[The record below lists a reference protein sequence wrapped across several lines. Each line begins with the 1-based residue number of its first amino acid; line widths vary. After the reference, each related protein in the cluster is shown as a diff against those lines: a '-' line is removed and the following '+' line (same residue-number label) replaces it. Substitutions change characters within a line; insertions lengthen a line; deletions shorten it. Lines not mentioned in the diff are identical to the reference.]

1 MSSKEDPGETP
12 ERGLANGKVLR
23 EEKRLRFEAKQ
34 ERLAKKQKTVEQWE
48 TWISEHPSY
57 ASLVTCEDVRKLKPL
72 KSSNDEVDDSGNDN
86 DTSPISD
93 LLRSYVD
100 LQDGG
105 ALRPGDEFLF
115 IAEGTETI
123 RLLIQQ
129 SVHPEDPSSLSMNA
143 IQVKSIFVKPSV
155 LFALPVF
162 LLADV
167 EQATVKRNDETETKT
182 KGAPPFH
189 VFVGDEGTLSSV
201 AGFQISRG
209 ALACGVVPD
218 RNEAWLMDYLVQQNK
233 KTLDGGLRLL
243 ALDGISDTA
252 NLGSMIRCASAF
264 GVQAIVLSR
273 DCCDAWYRRSVR
285 VSMGHVFQVPCIRV
299 EDLAATMQKLSL
311 EPFAVTSYAAVIDT
325 NADLI
330 LESVERGTFHF
341 YLRRPLCKGR
351 TNERVSNSSIG
362 KTNFLCF
369 TNQSQVTS
377 QGRGAASWETKGTGY
392 RVLSPRLAATRCVLI
407 WCVAWIR

>member
-1 MSSKEDPGETP
+1 MSSKEGLGDPPKRRLTD
-12 ERGLANGKVLR
+12 GKVLR

-34 ERLAKKQKTVEQWE
+34 ELLAKKQKTAEEWE
-48 TWISEHPSY
+48 TWISEHPGW
-57 ASLVTCEDVRKLKPL
+57 ASLVISEDVRKLKPS
-72 KSSNDEVDDSGNDN
+72 KADDDEGNGKDN

-93 LLRSYVD
+93 LLRPYVD

-105 ALRPGDEFLF
+105 ALNPGDESLF

-129 SVHPEDPSSLSMNA
+129 SVHPEDLSSSPMNA

-167 EQATVKRNDETETKT
+167 EQAAVDRNDEATTT
-182 KGAPPFH
+182 KGAPPFY
-189 VFVGDEGTLSSV
+189 VFVGDEETLSSV

-218 RNEAWLMDYLVQQNK
+218 RNEAWLMDYLVQQK
-233 KTLDGGLRLL
+233 QKTQGGGLRLL

-264 GVQAIVLSR
+264 GVQAIILSR

-285 VSMGHVFQVPCIRV
+285 VSMGHIFKVPCIRV
-299 EDLAATMQKLSL
+299 EDLAATMQKLSR
-311 EPFAVTSYAAVIDT
+311 EPFDVTSYAAVIDM

-330 LESVERGTFHF
+330 LESVERGTFYF
-341 YLRRPLCKGR
+341 
-351 TNERVSNSSIG
+351 I
-362 KTNFLCF
+362 
-369 TNQSQVTS
+369 
-377 QGRGAASWETKGTGY
+377 
-392 RVLSPRLAATRCVLI
+392 CVVH
-407 WCVAWIR
+407 CAKDE

>member
-1 MSSKEDPGETP
+1 MSSKEGPGEPP
-12 ERGLANGKVLR
+12 ERRLADGKVLR
-23 EEKRLRFEAKQ
+23 EEKRRRFEAKQ

-57 ASLVTCEDVRKLKPL
+57 ASLITSEDVRKLKRL
-72 KSSNDEVDDSGNDN
+72 KINEDNDN

-93 LLRSYVD
+93 LLRPYVD

-105 ALRPGDEFLF
+105 SLKTAPGSGDESLF
-115 IAEGTETI
+115 IAEGTENI

-129 SVHPEDPSSLSMNA
+129 SVHPEDPSSSLMNA
-143 IQVKSIFVKPSV
+143 IQVKSIFVKPCV
-155 LFALPVF
+155 LFAPPVS
-162 LLADV
+162 LLVDV
-167 EQATVKRNDETETKT
+167 EQATKTRLVGDKQKT
-182 KGAPPFH
+182 KKLPPFH
-189 VFVGDEGTLSSV
+189 VLVGDEETLSSV

-218 RNEAWLMDYLVQQNK
+218 RNEAWLMEYLVQQNE
-233 KTLDGGLRLL
+233 TTQAGGGGRLRLL

-264 GVQAIVLSR
+264 GVQAILLSR

-299 EDLAATMQKLSL
+299 DNLAATMQKLSV

-325 NADLI
+325 DADLI
-330 LESVERGTFHF
+330 LESVERGTF
-341 YLRRPLCKGR
+341 
-351 TNERVSNSSIG
+351 
-362 KTNFLCF
+362 
-369 TNQSQVTS
+369 
-377 QGRGAASWETKGTGY
+377 
-392 RVLSPRLAATRCVLI
+392 
-407 WCVAWIR
+407 

>member
-1 MSSKEDPGETP
+1 MSSKVDPEASP
-12 ERGLANGKVLR
+12 ERKLVDGKVLR

-34 ERLAKKQKTVEQWE
+34 ERLAKKQKTVEEWE
-48 TWISEHPSY
+48 TWISEHPDW
-57 ASLVTCEDVRKLKPL
+57 ASLVTSEDVRKLKPL
-72 KSSNDEVDDSGNDN
+72 KPGDNNDEDHNN
-86 DTSPISD
+86 ETSPISD
-93 LLRSYVD
+93 LLRPYVD

-105 ALRPGDEFLF
+105 ALNPGDESLF

-129 SVHPEDPSSLSMNA
+129 SVHPEDLSSSRMNA

-167 EQATVKRNDETETKT
+167 EKKAAVARNDETGS

-189 VFVGDEGTLSSV
+189 VFVGDEDTLSSV

-209 ALACGVVPD
+209 ALACGVVPTD
-218 RNEAWLMDYLVQQNK
+218 RNEAWLMDYLEQQNK
-233 KTLDGGLRLL
+233 NSGGLRLL

-264 GVQAIVLSR
+264 GVQAILLSK

-285 VSMGHVFQVPCIRV
+285 VSMGHVFQVPCVRV

-311 EPFAVTSYAAVIDT
+311 EPFSVTSYAAVIDT
-325 NADLI
+325 DADLI

-341 YLRRPLCKGR
+341 FCVVHCA
-351 TNERVSNSSIG
+351 NE
-362 KTNFLCF
+362 
-369 TNQSQVTS
+369 
-377 QGRGAASWETKGTGY
+377 
-392 RVLSPRLAATRCVLI
+392 
-407 WCVAWIR
+407 

>member
-1 MSSKEDPGETP
+1 MSSKE
-12 ERGLANGKVLR
+12 GLGDAPKRRLTDGKVLR

-34 ERLAKKQKTVEQWE
+34 ERLAKKQKTGEEWE
-48 TWISEHPSY
+48 TWISEHPGW
-57 ASLVTCEDVRKLKPL
+57 ASLVTSEDVRKLKPL
-72 KSSNDEVDDSGNDN
+72 KSDDDEDN

-93 LLRSYVD
+93 LLRPYVD

-105 ALRPGDEFLF
+105 ALNPGDESLF

-129 SVHPEDPSSLSMNA
+129 SVHPEDPSSSLMNA
-143 IQVKSIFVKPSV
+143 IQVTSIFVKPSV

-167 EQATVKRNDETETKT
+167 EQAAVARNDKKATENI
-182 KGAPPFH
+182 PPFH
-189 VFVGDEGTLSSV
+189 VFVGDEETLSSV

-218 RNEAWLMDYLVQQNK
+218 RNEAWLMDYLKQLNK
-233 KTLDGGLRLL
+233 KRQGGGLRLL

-264 GVQAIVLSR
+264 GVQAIILSR

-311 EPFAVTSYAAVIDT
+311 DPFDVTSYAAVIDM

-330 LESVERGTFHF
+330 LERVERGTFHDI
-341 YLRRPLCKGR
+341 C
-351 TNERVSNSSIG
+351 I
-362 KTNFLCF
+362 
-369 TNQSQVTS
+369 
-377 QGRGAASWETKGTGY
+377 
-392 RVLSPRLAATRCVLI
+392 RC
-407 WCVAWIR
+407 AKDE